1 MHSTSRYRVAVLHIW
16 LFARM
21 LCLTAPRVLLLMLA
35 AMAVSHAQRVP
46 DVFTLRGSSL
56 LPGASQALSP
66 AATATQEAGSARPG
80 VVDLSQAWR
89 MALNH
94 DYRYKAAVSER
105 LAAQTAR
112 QQGRAGLLP
121 QIQAGYLRGRVSG
134 TITQFHFSGR
144 DVSSDISYDSSHA
157 YVQLRQTLLEY
168 GPIGRATGRTP
179 ATTD

>member
-94 DYRYKAAVSER
+94 DYRYQAAVRSEEHTSELQSPMR
-105 LAAQTAR
+105 
-112 QQGRAGLLP
+112 
-121 QIQAGYLRGRVSG
+121 
-134 TITQFHFSGR
+134 
-144 DVSSDISYDSSHA
+144 
-157 YVQLRQTLLEY
+157 
-168 GPIGRATGRTP
+168 
-179 ATTD
+179 